1 MILGGIP
8 FYLSL
13 LDPAKSMIEN
23 IDYLFF
29 RRNSEMRTEFDELYN
44 AIFNNAGKYLEVVE
58 ALYRNK
64 AGLTSTEIR
73 NTTGIEGKM
82 LATTLRNLE
91 RCDFIISF
99 TQFGNKSRG
108 TLYRL
113 VDFYTLFYFKFIK
126 SLDTKDEQWW
136 QHNYNSRS
144 VESWQGTSFELV
156 CLTHLNQIKLKL
168 GISGISTCA
177 SSWRYNASEESTERG
192 AQIDLVIDRG
202 DHVINLCEIKF
213 CATRFSVTAD
223 YERTIRDRERLFRE
237 KTGTSKTLVC
247 TFITTFGVVKGT
259 HYGIVDNE
267 VDSNDLFA

>member
-113 VDFYTLFYFKFIK
+113 VDF
-126 SLDTKDEQWW
+126 
-136 QHNYNSRS
+136 
-144 VESWQGTSFELV
+144 
-156 CLTHLNQIKLKL
+156 
-168 GISGISTCA
+168 
-177 SSWRYNASEESTERG
+177 
-192 AQIDLVIDRG
+192 
-202 DHVINLCEIKF
+202 
-213 CATRFSVTAD
+213 
-223 YERTIRDRERLFRE
+223 
-237 KTGTSKTLVC
+237 
-247 TFITTFGVVKGT
+247 
-259 HYGIVDNE
+259 
-267 VDSNDLFA
+267 